1 MNWLRRNF
9 TALARRFSR
18 RPDTEHQQAL
28 IRVVIMGVIV
38 VYLAATREPG
48 TKLLEFD
55 GAFVAGLWLLT
66 AFPIL
71 LWIAVRPGVSHTRR
85 LIGMVG
91 DFGALSIVLLLDGE
105 TSTPLFLM
113 YLWVA
118 LGNGFRYGLR
128 ALLLATGIAASFFA
142 VVLYFSPFWRGLP
155 ELSIGLLVCLTAIPL
170 YAASLIKQ
178 LTEAKEQADRANRAK
193 SRFLAVM
200 SHELRTPLNA
210 IIGANDLLRGTR
222 MDGEQAEMTRTI
234 GQAGRS
240 LLSLIEDVLDL
251 SRIEAG
257 KERVEHVSFDL
268 YADMAETVSMLQIQ
282 ARRKGL
288 QLAVQVAAEVPDQVQ
303 GGRQQLRQILFNLI
317 ANAIK
322 FTESGSVRLRIR
334 PTPVGPIAF
343 DVIDS
348 GVGIEPEHLARIFD
362 SFTQVDEGVGRRHDG
377 AGLGLAI
384 VKQLTELMQG
394 KVSVQ
399 SVPKSGSVFTVEVP
413 LQPVTTAE
421 AAADVASLVIVV
433 SRDPSVSASF
443 AARGVRV
450 ERVEDAAELCAML
463 QHPEPNGRS
472 IVVDDRTP
480 FRIANF
486 PSHLLRATDLVVAVG
501 DGPFGSISFDLDTAC
516 VGRLGWPAAPA
527 SVDRALRLLVP
538 RPVLEDAPI
547 LERIERVSEDDSA
560 AESPASAPRRATPAR
575 VLVAEDNP
583 VNCRVIEKI
592 LRRGGFEPTIVNNG
606 DDALDRL
613 EAERFDLF
621 IVDVN
626 MPGTSGIDV
635 VKLYAIQ
642 QLGRERIPIV
652 ALTADT
658 TLETQRRCVEA
669 GVDSFLPKPIE
680 ADRLLRTLE
689 GLLAAAGRLALGQGT
704 RDGRVADITL
714 HPRFQPSGDQVI
726 DRETLRELSELDADP
741 AFLDEIV
748 GIYVADSE
756 MLLDQIE
763 DAVRHRDYAE
773 FRDLLHALRS
783 ASANV
788 GAQQLHAVCAQ
799 LSGLERS
806 EFQARASEYLA
817 RLAHEFTRYRVEV
830 QAWLER
836 KAESGHAN

>member
-1 MNWLRRNF
+1 MIEALRR
-9 TALARRFSR
+9 RFAKRS
-18 RPDTEHQQAL
+18 DTEHQQAL

-38 VYLAATREPG
+38 AYLAAARAPDTR
-48 TKLLEFD
+48 LLEFD
-55 GAFVAGLWLLT
+55 GAFVAGLWFLT

-71 LWIAVRPGVSHTRR
+71 LWIALRPGISHIRR

-105 TSTPLFLM
+105 ASTPLFLM

-128 ALLLATGIAASFFA
+128 ALLLATAISSSFFA

-155 ELSIGLLVCLTAIPL
+155 ELSVGLLLCLIAIPL

-210 IIGANDLLRGTR
+210 IIGANDVLRGMR
-222 MDGEQAEMTRTI
+222 MDSEQAEMTRTI

-257 KERVEHVSFDL
+257 KERIERVAFDL
-268 YADMAETVSMLQIQ
+268 YADLAETVSMLQIQ

-288 QLAVQVAAEVPDQVQ
+288 QLTMQVAAEVPDHVV
-303 GGRQQLRQILFNLI
+303 GGRQQIRQILFNLI

-322 FTESGSVRLRIR
+322 FTNTGSVRLRVR
-334 PTPVGPIAF
+334 TTQTGTTAF
-343 DVIDS
+343 DVIDT
-348 GVGIEPEHLARIFD
+348 GVGIEQEHLARIFD

-394 KVSVQ
+394 TVAVQ
-399 SVPKSGSVFTVEVP
+399 SVPGNGSIFTVELRLP
-413 LQPVTTAE
+413 SASGTAS
-421 AAADVASLVIVV
+421 AADEGVLTVV
-433 SRDPSVSASF
+433 SRDPAVASAFADGGARVGTVSDVAALRVLLQQAERRDSRIIYDDRSLFRIAPFPADLLRGTDRVLGLVEGAFSSVSA
-443 AARGVRV
+443 
-450 ERVEDAAELCAML
+450 
-463 QHPEPNGRS
+463 
-472 IVVDDRTP
+472 
-480 FRIANF
+480 
-486 PSHLLRATDLVVAVG
+486 
-501 DGPFGSISFDLDTAC
+501 DLDGVCTA
-516 VGRLGWPAAPA
+516 RLGWPASPEAIGR
-527 SVDRALRLLVP
+527 SLRLLTP
-538 RPVLEDAPI
+538 LATGDEGPAFEELEDSA
-547 LERIERVSEDDSA
+547 ETSAVADETTA
-560 AESPASAPRRATPAR
+560 AEPRSLARTR

-606 DDALDRL
+606 DDALDQL
-613 EAERFDLF
+613 EAESFDLF

-642 QLGRERIPIV
+642 QLGQKRVPIV

-658 TLETQRRCVEA
+658 TPDTQRRCIEA

-680 ADRLLRTLE
+680 ADRLLRTLN
-689 GLLAAAGRLALGQGT
+689 GLLEATGKESGLGT
-704 RDGRVADITL
+704 RDGRVTDITL
-714 HPRFQPSGDQVI
+714 HPRFQGSGDQVI
-726 DRETLRELSELDADP
+726 DCETLRELSELDADP
-741 AFLDEIV
+741 SFLDEIV

-799 LSGLERS
+799 LSGRTRGD
-806 EFQARASEYLA
+806 FQTKASEYFA
-817 RLAHEFTRYRVEV
+817 RLSHEFTRYRVEV
-830 QAWLER
+830 QAWLKR
-836 KAESGHAN
+836 GTESGHAN

>member
-1 MNWLRRNF
+1 MNRLRRTF
-9 TALARRFSR
+9 TALARRFTR

-38 VYLAATREPG
+38 VYLAATRAPG
-48 TKLLEFD
+48 TKLFEFD
-55 GAFVAGLWLLT
+55 GAFVAGLWFLT

-71 LWIAVRPGVSHTRR
+71 LWIALRPGVSHVRR

-105 TSTPLFLM
+105 TGTPLFLM
-113 YLWVA
+113 YLWVG

-128 ALLLATGIAASFFA
+128 ALLLATAISASFFA
-142 VVLYFSPFWRGLP
+142 VVLYFSPFWRDLP
-155 ELSIGLLVCLTAIPL
+155 ELSIGLLMCLIAIPL

-210 IIGANDLLRGTR
+210 IIGANDVLRGTR
-222 MDGEQAEMTRTI
+222 MDGDQAEMTRTI

-257 KERVEHVSFDL
+257 KERVERVTFDL
-268 YADMAETVSMLQIQ
+268 YADVAETVSMLQIQ

-288 QLAVQVAAEVPDQVQ
+288 LLAVQIAAEVPDQVQ

-322 FTESGSVRLRIR
+322 FTDTGSVRLRIR
-334 PTPVGPIAF
+334 PTPAGPIAF
-343 DVIDS
+343 DVIDT
-348 GVGIEPEHLARIFD
+348 GVGIEPEHLSRIFD
-362 SFTQVDEGVGRRHDG
+362 SFTQVDESVGRRHDG

-384 VKQLTELMQG
+384 VKQLTELMHG
-394 KVSVQ
+394 TVSVQ

-413 LQPVTTAE
+413 LQPV
-421 AAADVASLVIVV
+421 AAAEPAVDVASLVMVV
-433 SRDPSVSASF
+433 SRDPSVAAAF
-443 AARGVRV
+443 TARGLRV
-450 ERVEDAAELCAML
+450 EPVEHAASLRAML
-463 QHPEPNGRS
+463 QQADENGRS

-480 FRIANF
+480 FRIADF
-486 PSHLLRATDLVVAVG
+486 PSGLLRASDLVVAVG
-501 DGPFGSISFDLDTAC
+501 DGAFGSISFDLDAAC
-516 VGRLGWPAAPA
+516 VGRLGWPASPA
-527 SVDRALRLLVP
+527 SIDRTLRLLVP
-538 RPVLEDAPI
+538 RPVVEDQPI
-547 LERIERVSEDDSA
+547 VERIEPVADQDTAGPA
-560 AESPASAPRRATPAR
+560 APSSRRATPAR

-583 VNCRVIEKI
+583 VNCRVIDKI

-642 QLGRERIPIV
+642 QLGQERIPIV

-658 TLETQRRCVEA
+658 TLETQRRCIEA

-726 DRETLRELSELDADP
+726 DRDTLRELSELDADP

-756 MLLDQIE
+756 SLLDDIE
-763 DAVRHRDYAE
+763 EAVRHRDYAQ

-799 LSGLERS
+799 MSGIERS
-806 EFQARASEYLA
+806 EFQAKASEYLA
-817 RLAHEFTRYRVEV
+817 RLSHEFTRYRVEV